1 MASAAER
8 IFSGSF
14 IGEPEVKERAQAWVP
29 PIMCFAGS
37 EEGELSDHEEDEAV
51 NAEVTDEI
59 AEQAA

>member
-1 MASAAER
+1 
-8 IFSGSF
+8 
-14 IGEPEVKERAQAWVP
+14 
-29 PIMCFAGS
+29 MCFAGS